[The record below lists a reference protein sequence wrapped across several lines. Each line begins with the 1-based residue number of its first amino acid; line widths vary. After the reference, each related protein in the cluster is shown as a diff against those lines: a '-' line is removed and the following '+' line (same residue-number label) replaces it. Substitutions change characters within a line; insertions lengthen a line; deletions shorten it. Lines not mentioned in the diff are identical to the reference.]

1 MLGKLFGNKEKT
13 HGLKIDGVDKT
24 ISISSK
30 ETLLQAAL
38 KDGVKFPHSCR
49 VGGCAMCK
57 CRLVSGK
64 VKELTEK
71 SYILSAEE
79 LQTGYIL
86 ACQSLPRSD
95 VQVEVDFSRADIP
108 EHDLVT
114 TTAEIIAQNPLTHDI
129 SEIVIATDKDIEFTA
144 GQFAEITVPGQI
156 ADARSYSFGSAP
168 GRYKNEVHFF
178 VRAVPG
184 GEMSN
189 WVLGNQAVGSKVELQ
204 GPFGDFYLRSSDK
217 PMLCVAGGSGLAPV
231 LAVLEDAAN
240 REVNRSVTF
249 LFGARTEQDLYCLDQ
264 IEAIKARWK
273 GEFNFVAVLSDEPKD
288 SAWEGAR
295 GFVTAHFETH
305 CDADAQLYMC
315 GPPPMIDAAIAEA
328 HKNGVDDK
336 NIFFDKFLDKSDL
349 QKPKQVES
357 AQIA

>member
-1 MLGKLFGNKEKT
+1 VLGKLFGNKEKT
-13 HGLKIDGVDKT
+13 HSLKIDGVDKS

-38 KDGVKFPHSCR
+38 KEGVKFPHSCR

-114 TTAEIIAQNPLTHDI
+114 TPGKIIAQNPLTHDI
-129 SEIVIATDKDIEFTA
+129 SEIVIETDKDIEFTA
-144 GQFAEITVPGQI
+144 GQFAEITVPGDI
-156 ADARSYSFGSAP
+156 TDARSYSFGSAP
-168 GRYKNEVHFF
+168 GRYKNEIHFF

-184 GEMSN
+184 GAMSN
-189 WVLGNQAVGSKVELQ
+189 WILGDQAVGTKVELQ

-240 REVNRSVTF
+240 QGVNRPVSF

-264 IEAIKARWK
+264 IKEIKARWK
-273 GEFNFVAVLSDEPKD
+273 GEFEFVPVLSDEPED
-288 SAWEGAR
+288 SAWTGAR
-295 GFVTAHFETH
+295 GFVTAHFEKYCT
-305 CDADAQLYMC
+305 AETQLYMC

-328 HKNGVDDK
+328 HKYKLEDK
-336 NIFFDKFLDKSDL
+336 DIFFDKFLDKSDL
-349 QKPKQVES
+349 EKPKQNEP
-357 AQIA
+357 AQTA